1 MSAFAQSS
9 PDGGD
14 AVSGDPRL
22 PLRYVAIGD
31 SLSEGVG
38 DEPWPDGSPRG
49 WTDRLAALLTAH
61 YGQDRPIHYANLA
74 VRGYKT
80 AQIVDTQVQ
89 TAIALRPS
97 FVTLTAGMNDIMR
110 PRVDFGALK
119 SALAG
124 IVEPLISAGAEVF
137 VVPIPNIAGVSPA
150 GRLINTRRLRL
161 NAIYQHLVDT
171 HRVLP
176 LTDTTNSVFEDPRAW
191 DEDRLHLAALG
202 HERLACAAAA
212 GFGLP
217 IDFDFLGAPDGSVPP
232 RTVSTEANW
241 WWKHVRPWIYRR
253 LTGKSSG
260 DGRAAK
266 RPDLGPIV
274 AD

>member
-1 MSAFAQSS
+1 MRSG
-9 PDGGD
+9 PDDGD
-14 AVSGDPRL
+14 AVSGDSSL
-22 PLRYVAIGD
+22 PLRYIAIGD

-49 WTDRLAALLTAH
+49 WTDRLASLLTAH
-61 YGQDRPIHYANLA
+61 YGQHRAIHYANLA

-80 AQIVDTQVQ
+80 AQVVDTQIR
-89 TAIALRPS
+89 TAIALRPD

-119 SALAG
+119 SALIG
-124 IVEPLISAGAEVF
+124 IVEPLTAAGTKVY

-150 GRLINTRRLRL
+150 GPLINTRRLRL
-161 NAIYQHLVDT
+161 NAIYQHLVDS
-171 HRVLP
+171 HGVLP
-176 LTDTTNSVFEDPRAW
+176 LTNTTNSVFEDPRAW

-212 GFGLP
+212 SFGVP
-217 IDFDFLGAPDGSVPP
+217 IDFDFLSPPEGPAPV
-232 RTVSTEANW
+232 RTASIEAQW

-260 DGRAAK
+260 DGRVAK

-274 AD
+274 DE